1 MKKER
6 ESSTINFVF
15 SFSLRIN
22 KNAFFACHLHVV
34 NIDQHYE
41 VLYCRIFND
50 ILTAMSNDWSEY
62 SSMYAMIDKAILAHR
77 CSKLTVGVYL
87 TAVLLYSTASINF
100 RKYTDEDC
108 RELLIKMELPF
119 EFCESPIYE
128 IVACVQFVQLMAIA
142 SAIGMLDALII
153 TLVSYNRQCL

>member
-1 MKKER
+1 
-6 ESSTINFVF
+6 
-15 SFSLRIN
+15 
-22 KNAFFACHLHVV
+22 
-34 NIDQHYE
+34 
-41 VLYCRIFND
+41 
-50 ILTAMSNDWSEY
+50 MSNDWREY

-100 RKYTDEDC
+100 RKHTDDC

-142 SAIGMLDALII
+142 FAIGMLDALIV
-153 TLVSYNRQCL
+153 TLVSYDRQCL